1 MDRKK
6 VPLVVLL
13 LYLSISGADPMP
25 FVLFFLAYAAGGK
38 RTIEWP
44 DAALILVGVY
54 HICLL
59 YRFLGE
65 HAWHRPHWTLG
76 CKALNRTAEPT
87 PVFTATGYSAT
98 SLIYSWLAL
107 ISFACLP
114 VTVFGRWLFW
124 FTLTS
129 AISFWYT
136 VPTLLPSTELN
147 GSGALVPLLC
157 AVPLVALTLATS
169 PHIVL
174 DAAYACVV
182 SVVVVVLVANGVH
195 VHHSAWPWS
204 LVPLCRHT
212 GLDLRA
218 RASAAAAGIFMG
230 MATQEISGSG
240 FSLLPEEGW

>member
-1 MDRKK
+1 MCFCK
-6 VPLVVLL
+6 
-13 LYLSISGADPMP
+13 P
-25 FVLFFLAYAAGGK
+25 F
-38 RTIEWP
+38 
-44 DAALILVGVY
+44 
-54 HICLL
+54 
-59 YRFLGE
+59 
-65 HAWHRPHWTLG
+65 
-76 CKALNRTAEPT
+76 AET
-87 PVFTATGYSAT
+87 
-98 SLIYSWLAL
+98 
-107 ISFACLP
+107 
-114 VTVFGRWLFW
+114 
-124 FTLTS
+124 

-136 VPTLLPSTELN
+136 VPALLPSTELN
-147 GSGALVPLLC
+147 GTGALVPLLC
-157 AVPLVALTLATS
+157 AVPLVALTPATS